1 MKSKVQSPRS
11 KVTQARPRLWTL
23 DFGLWTLFT
32 AASLLAADVDISKL
46 PPPASRQIDFAADI
60 KPIFEASCL
69 RCHGTERPK
78 SRFSL
83 ATREAALKG
92 GDTGIAII
100 PGDSAKSP
108 LIHYV
113 ARLVPDM
120 EMPPEDKGDPL
131 TREQIAVLRA
141 WIDQGVLWEKV
152 DLSAQYA
159 LQFSAAPAVRWVTL
173 SGNAQK
179 FQEHQ
184 WLRRGFSGGVSD
196 FRIAQKLTN
205 GFSVVAEGRALTDDY
220 RITLD
225 IRKDDTGFARF
236 GFEEF
241 RRYYDDHGPYYPF
254 RASGFATQTRNIFSL
269 DRDLHLDVGKAFA
282 EFGLTRPEWPQAI
295 VGYEYHFRDGSKS
308 TEEWGPVSQRN
319 SETRHIYPAYKM
331 INEDV
336 HVLRLDVSHD
346 IAGTRVEDNLRAEFF
361 DLKTKR
367 VAARDFPSGQVY
379 PTAFT
384 ITRDTHD
391 QLLLANTLRGEKSLR
406 DWLFVSGGYRFA
418 EFDADATVNLDNRDG
433 AGRPAGGQYWYAQGI
448 TLSEHSHLF
457 NFNALGGPW
466 DGFTAALG
474 LQNEWSEQHGLGRP
488 NYRVGDPGSPI
499 GLPRG
504 SNGWAVSVTDRL
516 LFEESLSLRYTKI
529 PATVLFAEAKLKQER
544 RAIFE
549 EQIGEHDFL
558 RDTDAATDRQEY
570 KAGFE
575 VSPWRRASFKA
586 SYKHRIE
593 QNDYDDNIEPDDGYP
608 AFIRAR
614 ETESDMFE
622 ARLALRP
629 LPWLR
634 ATLSYQLALTDY
646 DSWTDSMFTPATG
659 TNPPVL
665 QTPRGHIFA
674 GEYDSSTYS
683 ANITLTPWR
692 RWYLS
697 TTFSYEQSRTWSAN
711 YARAIVVP
719 FEGDTYSVVANSTFV
734 LTTNIDLFGSYSFS
748 RARFAQNNVASAVPL
763 GIDYDLHGVQFGFT
777 RRFSRNVTATLQ
789 YGFFDYTEPT
799 ARGFSDYTAHMVFAT
814 IAVRLP

>member
-1 MKSKVQSPRS
+1 MRF
-11 KVTQARPRLWTL
+11 RLL
-23 DFGLWTLFT
+23 ASGFGLWILFT
-32 AASLLAADVDISKL
+32 AASVFAADVDISKL
-46 PPPASRQIDFAADI
+46 PPPVIRPIDFAADI
-60 KPIFEASCL
+60 KPIFETSCL

-78 SRFSL
+78 SKFSL

-92 GDTGIAII
+92 GENGIDII

-120 EMPPEDKGDPL
+120 EMPPPDKGDPL

-141 WIDQGVLWEKV
+141 WIDQGVAWEEV
-152 DLSAQYA
+152 DLSAKYA
-159 LQFSAAPAVRWVTL
+159 LQFSVAPAVRWVTVG
-173 SGNAQK
+173 GNAQK

-184 WLRRGFSGGVSD
+184 WVRRGFSGGVSD

-205 GFSVVAEGRALTDDY
+205 GLSVIAEGRALTDDY
-220 RITLD
+220 KITLD
-225 IRKDDTGFARF
+225 LRKEDAGFARF
-236 GFEEF
+236 GMEQF

-282 EFGLTRPEWPQAI
+282 EFGLTRPDWPQ
-295 VGYEYHFRDGSKS
+295 VLLGYEYHFKTGSQS

-319 SETRHIYPAYKM
+319 SETRHIYPAYKT

-361 DLKTKR
+361 DLKTRR
-367 VAARDFPSGQVY
+367 VAGREFSSGQIY
-379 PTAFT
+379 PTVFT

-418 EFDADATVNLDNRDG
+418 EFDANATVNLDNRDG
-433 AGRPAGGQYWYAQGI
+433 AGRPAGGPYWYANGV
-448 TLSEHSHLF
+448 TLSENSHLF
-457 NFNALGGPW
+457 NFNLLGGPW

-488 NYRVGDPGSPI
+488 NYRVGDPASPM

-516 LFEESLSLRYTKI
+516 LFEENLVLRYTKI
-529 PATVLFAEAKLKQER
+529 PATVLFAEARLKQER
-544 RAIFE
+544 RGIFE

-558 RDTDAATDRQEY
+558 RDTDAAMDRQEY

-575 VSPWRRASFKA
+575 VSPWRSASFKA
-586 SYKHRIE
+586 SYKHRLE
-593 QNDYDDNIEPDDGYP
+593 QNDYDDNIEPEDGYP

-614 ETESDMFE
+614 QTESDLFE

-629 LPWLR
+629 VSWLR

-646 DSWTDSMFTPATG
+646 DSWTDSTSNRVG
-659 TNPPVL
+659 TNLVL
-665 QTPRGHIFA
+665 QTPRSRVFA

-683 ANITLTPWR
+683 ANVTLTPWR
-692 RWYLS
+692 RWYVS
-697 TTFSYEQSRTWSAN
+697 TTLSYEQSRTWSAN
-711 YARAIVVP
+711 YARPIVVP
-719 FEGDTYSVVANSTFV
+719 FEGDVYSVVASSTFV
-734 LTTNIDLFGSYSFS
+734 LTKDTDLFGSYSFS
-748 RARFAQNNVASAVPL
+748 RARFAQRNAVNAVPL
-763 GIDYDLHGVQFGFT
+763 GIDYDLHGVQFGISH
-777 RRFSRNVTATLQ
+777 RVSKNVATSLQ
-789 YGFFDYTEPT
+789 YGFFDYAEPT
-799 ARGFSDYTAHMVFAT
+799 ARGFNDYTAHMVFAT